1 MTGLL
6 GYCETKAEED
16 WHLEQERQ
24 AYEAAR
30 DAEEWDQMQ
39 KRVAKLETAL
49 GNLVRF
55 DRGDTAIARGNYQN
69 LMAEACEALGGDWK
83 P

>member
-1 MTGLL
+1 LDVREKL
-6 GYCETKAEED
+6 
-16 WHLEQERQ
+16 Q
-24 AYEAAR
+24 EAAR
-30 DAEEWDQMQ
+30 TGLDMSPGDPVAAWAEA
-39 KRVAKLETAL
+39 RIAKLEMAL

-55 DRGDTAIARGNYQN
+55 DRGDAAIARGNYQN

>member
-1 MTGLL
+1 MVAFIG
-6 GYCETKAEED
+6 KQND
-16 WHLEQERQ
+16 
-24 AYEAAR
+24 
-30 DAEEWDQMQ
+30 DQTVTFPDHEV
-39 KRVAKLETAL
+39 RRIYAHIAKLETAL